1 MTQYWLFKS
10 EPTSYSYDDL
20 VRDGTA
26 EWDGVRNFQVRNW
39 LRDAIKPGDRI
50 LFWHSNASTIGVV
63 GTATVVKEGYPDH
76 TAWDPHSDHPDPR
89 SSPDHPI
96 WYMVDIKADDQFRHI
111 VGMEDLRQE
120 PSLEQMVV
128 LKKGNRLSITPVT
141 ESEFETV
148 LRIGLAER

>member
-1 MTQYWLFKS
+1 MNYWLFKS
-10 EPTSYSYDDL
+10 EPNAYSYDDL
-20 VRDGTA
+20 VADSTA
-26 EWDGVRNFQVRNW
+26 EWDGVRNFQARNY
-39 LRDAIKPGDRI
+39 LRDSIKAGDLV
-50 LFWHSNASTIGVV
+50 LFYHSNAKPPCVV
-63 GTATVVKEGYPDH
+63 GTASVVRSGYPDY
-76 TAWDPHSDHPDPR
+76 TAWDPRSDHPDPK
-89 SSPDHPI
+89 SSPDNPI

-148 LRIGLAER
+148 LRIGLTER